1 MERTRACLHS
11 SGPENYG
18 DDVDH
23 RGEACV
29 GFFIAGRDAAKH
41 LDGRMP
47 VHVRG
52 GARKDELEWRRPN
65 RPSLQNLFAN
75 PIYAGA
81 YVCGVRPT
89 DRRRQKAGRPST
101 GRRLLRAE
109 EAADFRRARP
119 IEKDAPPTTLAPQ
132 ALLERLAAE
141 YVFAQLCQAGMHA
154 FEAENE
160 ARMLAMTSAKT
171 NIETKLAGLSQ
182 RERQLRQEEI
192 TTEIVELAAGTKA
205 SASRRK

>member
-18 DDVDH
+18 DDV
-23 RGEACV
+23 
-29 GFFIAGRDAAKH
+29 
-41 LDGRMP
+41 
-47 VHVRG
+47 
-52 GARKDELEWRRPN
+52 
-65 RPSLQNLFAN
+65 
-75 PIYAGA
+75 
-81 YVCGVRPT
+81 
-89 DRRRQKAGRPST
+89 
-101 GRRLLRAE
+101 
-109 EAADFRRARP
+109 
-119 IEKDAPPTTLAPQ
+119 
-132 ALLERLAAE
+132 
-141 YVFAQLCQAGMHA
+141 GMHA

-205 SASRRK
+205 LASRRK